1 MFEVCIISENT
12 FSQFEKSLWLEK
24 ENVLNLLT
32 FKKISDLNTGLG
44 DIFNPEFKL
53 EKLNLNTVDVLY
65 TRTHTY
71 QLIYGYEGNE
81 NYVSSVL
88 NYKRNKISGLTVIVK
103 FKIFNNDKEIKYQE
117 ESISNDDFINI
128 LRDMY
133 YHKGFHISSNILLNE
148 IEYDNKESILLDFK
162 DINQITIMGI
172 PFKIWYKEGNPTNP
186 LLKCVGYY
194 LDKKISDVY
203 ITCAVYLQKKCLSL
217 DDIMV
222 KQFID
227 LISLY
232 PDENEIK
239 DLEKNYSI
247 KNKDVRSDNIFILFE
262 EFYWSVKNN

>member
-133 YHKGFHISSNILLNE
+133 YHKGFHISYNILLND
-148 IEYDNKESILLDFK
+148 IEYDNKTGNCIL
-162 DINQITIMGI
+162 
-172 PFKIWYKEGNPTNP
+172 
-186 LLKCVGYY
+186 
-194 LDKKISDVY
+194 
-203 ITCAVYLQKKCLSL
+203 
-217 DDIMV
+217 
-222 KQFID
+222 
-227 LISLY
+227 
-232 PDENEIK
+232 
-239 DLEKNYSI
+239 
-247 KNKDVRSDNIFILFE
+247 
-262 EFYWSVKNN
+262 